1 MSQTKTIF
9 KNSSFLAISAVVSKF
24 LYFLLFVAI
33 ARYLGPDGL
42 GKYAFAISFTGM
54 FMVLSEFGLGI
65 LAVRD
70 VSADKSLGPNYISNI
85 ALLKFVLCGLA
96 LVVVS
101 LLVLILGYPA
111 ETVKIVVLVG
121 LAVFLPSAAGGMRW
135 YFQVEQKLEYESILN
150 IISSLLFLVLGI
162 MALTLKGGILGVAF
176 SQALVGIAIL
186 FLSWLIVQK
195 RFVKFKFEFNLPLW
209 KKLLVKAAPF
219 ALMAICTSLYLNADT
234 VLLSFFKGNTAVG
247 WYNASN
253 RLIQAGKLVPAVV
266 IPAIF
271 PVMAAY
277 FKSSREE
284 LKGLIEKVL
293 VFMFFVA
300 LPLSLSITVLA
311 DKIVFLLY
319 GKEFVPAILALRI
332 LSWGMFGVFFS
343 SILGYTLISANRQ
356 KINTIITAI
365 GLGTS
370 VAFNLALMPKLGH
383 IGTSLAITATEWIV
397 FLLGGYYVKKY
408 LDFDFGRIVKPFG
421 KVILATAVSGLCIF
435 WVKQYSFVLA
445 VASGIA
451 VYVGCVFLL
460 KGFYGYDY
468 QRVKGI
474 VLRKLQLARK
484 HSMNV
489 IARNPEPCRRTTK
502 QSQDKKKVTTG
513 SR

>member
-1 MSQTKTIF
+1 MGKTKVIF

-24 LYFLLFVAI
+24 LSFLLFVVI
-33 ARYLGPDGL
+33 ARYLGPTDL

-70 VSADKSLGPNYISNI
+70 VSADKSLGLNYISNI

-111 ETVKIVVLVG
+111 ETVKIVALVG

-150 IISSLLFLVLGI
+150 ITSSLLFLVLGI
-162 MALTLKGGILGVAF
+162 MALMLKGGILGVVF
-176 SQALVGIAIL
+176 SQAIVGIATL
-186 FLSWLIVQK
+186 LLSWLIVQK

-209 KKLLVKAAPF
+209 KKLLVKATPF

-253 RLIQAGKLVPAVV
+253 RLIQAGKMVPAIVM
-266 IPAIF
+266 PALF
-271 PVMAAY
+271 PVMAGC
-277 FKSSREE
+277 FKSSRQEFNDLLE
-284 LKGLIEKVL
+284 KGL
-293 VFMFFVA
+293 VFMFLVA
-300 LPLSLSITVLA
+300 FPLSLSITLLA
-311 DKIVFLLY
+311 DKITLLLY
-319 GKEFVPAILALRI
+319 GEKFIPTIMALRI

-383 IGTSLAITATEWIV
+383 IGTSIAITATEWIV
-397 FLLGGYYVKKY
+397 FLLAGYYVRKH
-408 LDFDFGRIVKPFG
+408 LNFDFGRIVKPFG
-421 KVILATAVSGLCIF
+421 KVVLATTVSGLCIF

-445 VASGIA
+445 AISGISIYI
-451 VYVGCVFLL
+451 VCILLL

-468 QRVKGI
+468 TKIKRIILNKLHPIQTSSIKVVESSDKVGI
-474 VLRKLQLARK
+474 GR
-484 HSMNV
+484 
-489 IARNPEPCRRTTK
+489 
-502 QSQDKKKVTTG
+502 
-513 SR
+513 

>member
-1 MSQTKTIF
+1 MGKTKVIF

-24 LYFLLFVAI
+24 LSFLLFVVI
-33 ARYLGPDGL
+33 ARYLGPTDL

-111 ETVKIVVLVG
+111 ETVKIVTLVG

-150 IISSLLFLVLGI
+150 ITSSLLFLVLGI
-162 MALTLKGGILGVAF
+162 MALMLKGGILGVAF
-176 SQALVGIAIL
+176 SQAIVGVVIL
-186 FLSWLIVQK
+186 LLSWLIVQK

-209 KKLLVKAAPF
+209 KKLLVKATPF

-253 RLIQAGKLVPAVV
+253 RLIQAGKMVPV
-266 IPAIF
+266 IVMPALF
-271 PVMAAY
+271 PVMAGC
-277 FKSSREE
+277 FKSSRQEFNDLLE
-284 LKGLIEKVL
+284 KGL
-293 VFMFFVA
+293 VFMFLVA
-300 LPLSLSITVLA
+300 LPLSLFITLLA
-311 DKIVFLLY
+311 DKITFLLY
-319 GKEFVPAILALRI
+319 GKEFAPAILSLQI
-332 LSWGMFGVFFS
+332 LVWGMFGMFFS
-343 SILGYTLISANRQ
+343 SILGGALISANYQNR
-356 KINTIITAI
+356 NTGITAI
-365 GLGTS
+365 GLATS
-370 VAFNLALMPKLGH
+370 IILNLAMVSRLGH
-383 IGTSLAITATEWIV
+383 IGTSIAITATEWIV

-408 LDFDFGRIVKPFG
+408 LVFDFKKVIKPFG
-421 KVILATAVSGLCIF
+421 KVVLATAVSGLCIF
-435 WVKQYSFVLA
+435 WVKQYSFALA
-445 VASGIA
+445 VVSGVA
-451 VYVGCVFLL
+451 VYVGCILLL

-468 QRVKGI
+468 PRIKGI
-474 VLRKLQLARK
+474 VLNKLQ
-484 HSMNV
+484 
-489 IARNPEPCRRTTK
+489 P
-502 QSQDKKKVTTG
+502 KKVLAENVQVLVKK
-513 SR
+513 